1 MTHTPA
7 ATRRPSGTLPRPPA
21 PGEGKA
27 ASRLFT
33 VSIVVPMFNE
43 IENVEPFVREVTK
56 VLDESPRTIEVI
68 LVDDGSWDGTAARL
82 REIPAADPRFRVI
95 LFRRN
100 FGQTA
105 AMSAGF
111 DHARGDVIVAMD
123 GDLQNDPRDLE
134 GLVRKIEA
142 EDWDI
147 VSGWR
152 KDRKDAM
159 LSRRIPSRIAN
170 WLIGRIT
177 GVRLHDYGC
186 SLKAYRAEVLRN
198 VRLYGEMHRFI
209 PALASWV
216 GASITEA
223 PVNHRA
229 REKGVSKYGLGRT
242 VRVILDLITVKFL
255 LSFSTRPLQI
265 FGLGGLVSFGT
276 GMAISLYLT
285 ALKLFYGEPLSQRPL
300 LMLGSLLIILGV
312 QLLSMGLLAEI
323 SIRTYHESQSK
334 ATYVIREIV
343 DSSSPA
349 RNA

>member
-1 MTHTPA
+1 
-7 ATRRPSGTLPRPPA
+7 
-21 PGEGKA
+21 
-27 ASRLFT
+27 
-33 VSIVVPMFNE
+33 
-43 IENVEPFVREVTK
+43 
-56 VLDESPRTIEVI
+56 
-68 LVDDGSWDGTAARL
+68 VDDGSTDGTTRAL
-82 REIPAADPRFRVI
+82 RELPARDPRFRVI

-123 GDLQNDPRDLE
+123 GDLQNDPANIEDM
-134 GLVRKIEA
+134 VAKIEQ

-152 KDRKDAM
+152 RLRRDP
-159 LSRRIPSRIAN
+159 LVSRRLPSRAAN

-216 GASITEA
+216 GASITEE

-229 REKGVSKYGLGRT
+229 RVSGRSKYGLGRT
-242 VRVILDLITVKFL
+242 IRVLLDLITVKFL
-255 LSFSTRPLQI
+255 LSFSTRPLQV
-265 FGLGGLVSFGT
+265 FGLWGLLAFVVGGG
-276 GMAISLYLT
+276 ISVYLT
-285 ALKLFYGEPLSQRPL
+285 VLRLFFDEGLSQRPL
-300 LMLGSLLIILGV
+300 LMLGVLLIIMGV
-312 QLLSMGLLAEI
+312 QLVSMGLLGEI

-334 ATYVIREIV
+334 PTYVIREIV
-343 DSSSPA
+343 SGDDEPDA
-349 RNA
+349 